1 MTATEVIRQ
10 AEEAKA
16 QGKWLVFR
24 GPKDTWYTPDEVR
37 EAVDLGCQWSLAM
50 PLEIA
55 DAPTLEAR
63 KAMPPES
70 VPCDTFDALMF
81 DLIPTF
87 WLLLLLGGI
96 AAAFGVDTGDFFDR
110 IMQAVAR

>member
-1 MTATEVIRQ
+1 MTAHEIVAQ
-10 AEEAKA
+10 ANEAKA
-16 QGKWLVFR
+16 QGKLLKAKGLPVY
-24 GPKDTWYTPDEVR
+24 YTPDEVL
-37 EAVDLGCQWSLAM
+37 EAVELGCQWSLAM

-63 KAMPPES
+63 KALPPEA
-70 VPCDTFDALMF
+70 VPCDTFDAVML

-87 WLLLLLGGI
+87 LLLLMLGGI
-96 AAAFGVDTGDFFDR
+96 AAAFGFDTGDCFDR